1 MMKKAVLGAVLIG
14 FTWLLY
20 SQDIQHEAVAVNI
33 EVPVR
38 VFKSGV
44 FVDTLTIDDFE
55 VYEDGV
61 NQKIEAVYLIR
72 KAEITRREEKEKTFQ
87 PRVSSRH
94 FVLYFETVEYLP
106 KVGEALD
113 YFFAEV
119 LQPGDSLFVVTPA
132 KTYTF
137 DSRALTRMTKQKI
150 ADQLKEKVREDSWKS
165 NREYRNLLREY
176 ESIGR
181 TELPGDL
188 KLLMQM
194 EIVRQIKH
202 HKFFDDEKAQEFA
215 AFLKEREGQK
225 HVFFFYQKEM
235 FPVPPGA
242 SGFDRLEL
250 MSTDAPDTL
259 RLQQVFADS
268 SISCHFLYV
277 NKAPANVS
285 GTRQR
290 FGDDWMDMT
299 VGTFQGMM
307 EVAKATGGLT
317 ESSANAAAA
326 FKKAAEASE
335 NYYLIYYSP
344 KDYRPDGRFR
354 KIRIRVKGGRYRI
367 LHRAGYLAD

>member
-1 MMKKAVLGAVLIG
+1 MMKRATLAAVLLSVTALIG
-14 FTWLLY
+14 
-20 SQDIQHEAVAVNI
+20 SQDIQHEAIAVNI

-44 FVDTLTIDDFE
+44 FVDNLSIDDFE
-55 VYEDGV
+55 VYEDGL
-61 NQKIEAVYLIR
+61 NQKIEAVYLVK
-72 KAEITRREEKEKTFQ
+72 KAEIIRKEEKEKTFQ

-106 KVGEALD
+106 KVGEALE
-113 YFFAEV
+113 YFFEEV
-119 LQPGDSLFVVTPA
+119 LLPLDSLIAVTPV

-137 DSRALTRMTKQKI
+137 DSRALTMMPKQKI
-150 ADQLKEKVREDSWKS
+150 ADQLKEKVREDSWKG
-165 NREYRNLLREY
+165 NREYRNLLQEFK
-176 ESIGR
+176 SIER

-194 EIVRQIKH
+194 EIVRQIKQ
-202 HKFFDDEKAQEFA
+202 HKFFNEEKAREFA
-215 AFLKEREGQK
+215 AFLKEKEGQK

-242 SGFDRLEL
+242 SDIDRLEL
-250 MSTDAPDTL
+250 MSTDAPDTS
-259 RLQQVFADS
+259 RLEQVFADS

-277 NKAPANVS
+277 NKAPADES
-285 GTRQR
+285 GERQR
-290 FGDDWMDMT
+290 MGNDWMDMT

-307 EVAKATGGLT
+307 DMADATGGLT

-344 KDYRPDGRFR
+344 QNYRPDGRFR
-354 KIRIRVKGGRYRI
+354 KIKVRVKGGGYRI